1 MAEQKVQNA
10 IATGAE
16 YIIST
21 DSSCLLQLQGY
32 IDQHQLPIK
41 TIHLVDVLETGWGKR
56 LVMKF

>member
-10 IATGAE
+10 MATGAE

-32 IDQHQLPIK
+32 IDQHKLPIK
-41 TIHLVDVLETGWGKR
+41 TIHLVDVLAMGWR
-56 LVMKF
+56 NV